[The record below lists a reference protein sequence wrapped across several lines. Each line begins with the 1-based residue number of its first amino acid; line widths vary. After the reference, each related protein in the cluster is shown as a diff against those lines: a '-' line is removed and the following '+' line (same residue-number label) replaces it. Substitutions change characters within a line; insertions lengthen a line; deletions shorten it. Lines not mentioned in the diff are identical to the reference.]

1 MPLWPESRS
10 AQYRDYADDLRRLAG
25 RAHIDVERQRLTDLA
40 DEFDRLAESL
50 ERSDLIL
57 RGYLPARRP

>member
-1 MPLWPESRS
+1 MPLSPEARS
-10 AQYRDYADDLRRLAG
+10 AQYRNYAYDLRRLAR
-25 RAHIDVERQRLTDLA
+25 RAHIDVERQQLTDLA

-57 RGYLPARRP
+57 RG

>member
-1 MPLWPESRS
+1 MPLWPEARS
-10 AQYRDYADDLRRLAG
+10 AQYRDYADDLRRLAD
-25 RAHIDVERQRLTDLA
+25 RVHTNVERQRLTDLA

-57 RGYLPARRP
+57 RGYLPSRRP